1 MSEVTKKVKKW
12 QLLKPDAAPRGDS
25 SYSSYEG
32 SIDQCKMSDIE
43 ERIKSEFN
51 CTVSFFMN
59 PVAQKATE
67 MFKELNF
74 IKHNSLKCPRSCN
87 KIVPTFGFP
96 TSSNR
101 NNSNEVRMY
110 LNSDIKVPEDFV
122 SYDLLR
128 LNKRNWNIV
137 RYLIY

>member
-1 MSEVTKKVKKW
+1 
-12 QLLKPDAAPRGDS
+12 
-25 SYSSYEG
+25 
-32 SIDQCKMSDIE
+32 MSDIE

-59 PVAQKATE
+59 PGNFCVGPVAQKATE

-128 LNKRNWNIV
+128 LNKRN
-137 RYLIY
+137 